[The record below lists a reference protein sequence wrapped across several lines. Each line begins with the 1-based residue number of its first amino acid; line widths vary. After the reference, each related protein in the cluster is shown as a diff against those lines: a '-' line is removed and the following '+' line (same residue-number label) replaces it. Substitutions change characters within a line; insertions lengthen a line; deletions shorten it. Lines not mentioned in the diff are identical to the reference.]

1 MAHSMYQSRNSTAHF
16 FRRLKSSG
24 VRVGGPSDDGG
35 RCGARLGARCQ
46 PGELLGPRR
55 RSCVEGFEPSVEP
68 SIEPG
73 VAGGDDIFL
82 VS

>member
-1 MAHSMYQSRNSTAHF
+1 
-16 FRRLKSSG
+16 
-24 VRVGGPSDDGG
+24 PSDDGG